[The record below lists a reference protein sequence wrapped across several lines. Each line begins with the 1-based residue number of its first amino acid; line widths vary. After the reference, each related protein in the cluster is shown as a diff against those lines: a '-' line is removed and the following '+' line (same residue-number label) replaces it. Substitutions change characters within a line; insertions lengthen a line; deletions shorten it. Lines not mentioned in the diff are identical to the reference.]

1 MATRRGGRK
10 RKPPSESLRADRR
23 PSRTHA
29 DGVEVQSVTARDRR
43 TEKVWEQTTYPVG
56 RSRRNVVVVV
66 RGGGVAFRVSA
77 RDARRSAARRRGA
90 GARATIGARF
100 SFAAPR

>member
-1 MATRRGGRK
+1 M
-10 RKPPSESLRADRR
+10 
-23 PSRTHA
+23 
-29 DGVEVQSVTARDRR
+29 VTIL
-43 TEKVWEQTTYPVG
+43 
-56 RSRRNVVVVV
+56 RRNVIFLNNWTWDKNHGRCKVRVECFNETQNIHGNVVVVVV